1 MTSHTQLRLALVAC
15 TIVFSTCFVIDDVS
29 GQCWRKHTTILPQTY
44 PIWTMYNGIDP
55 FQRTY
60 FPRTSTSLNVCGSCA
75 SVLAAAN
82 VWVTDSS
89 AEGGAMAEAPTVP
102 MVPLVPAE
110 SIQDGRLPDADVS
123 PSDVITA
130 PPTPD
135 ETGTAQSNTD
145 ELAKLKVQLEEA
157 TQRARAAEERAYAS
171 DKSARA
177 AQTAAE
183 KRISELEKEIE
194 KAKKD

>member
-1 MTSHTQLRLALVAC
+1 MTSHTQLRLALLAF
-15 TIVFSTCFVIDDVS
+15 TFVFTTCFATDDVD
-29 GQCWRKHTTILPQTY
+29 GQCWRKHTEILPQTY

-75 SVLAAAN
+75 SVPAAAN

-89 AEGGAMAEAPTVP
+89 AEGGLMAEAPTVP

-110 SIQDGRLPDADVS
+110 PTQDGQLPDADVS
-123 PSDVITA
+123 PSDVIMA

-135 ETGTAQSNTD
+135 ETGTAQGTTD
-145 ELAKLKVQLEEA
+145 ESARLKEQLEEA

-171 DKSARA
+171 EKSARA
-177 AQTAAE
+177 AQAAAE
-183 KRISELEKEIE
+183 KRIVELEKQIE
-194 KAKKD
+194 KAK